1 MNVPA
6 GQHAAGGHEVSAL
19 SRMGELLG
27 AYKLR
32 LAVAI
37 LMLIGLTAVNIVIPQ
52 LIAVVFDEVFP
63 TGHWWMLFTI
73 LGAMLGLYVLRNL
86 LYFGGKYISVTV
98 GEDVCFSLRKRL
110 FERLQHM
117 SLRYYHQNKPGQ
129 LSSRVMNDSYVIQ
142 QFIQNELPTLVQA
155 VLLFLG
161 IVATIYAM
169 NWQLALAST
178 VVLPMHIAAFYYF
191 RRPIK
196 QASSAAQRHLADA
209 TGNLI
214 EKFLGIEVVKGFAGE
229 VRENQAFERSIDESR
244 RSELRGQRYHVMQ
257 KVMADLLVGLGIV
270 FLFGFGAYQVMG
282 RPADQA
288 LAPGDFI
295 AFFWY
300 IRMLYPTVID
310 MMSGSAKLARASA
323 SIDRAYEVLDLIP
336 DEPDSQQQGSID
348 IQGRL
353 SFKDVGFA
361 YPDGGPVLEGVS
373 FEVEPGQVCAIVGA
387 SGAGKSTLMSLVP
400 RLNEPTEGEV
410 QLDGVDIRKLG
421 LSVLRGGIGVAF
433 QETFLFS
440 SSILEN
446 IRYARPEAT
455 REEVV
460 KVVQQIGL
468 HEFVQALPN
477 AYDTMVGDA
486 GLSLSRGQ
494 KQQITLARAI
504 LKDPRV
510 LILDEATS
518 SIDEAREAKLI
529 PEVLQFMK
537 GKTTLMVTH
546 RPALLRHVDKVI
558 HIEKGRIAYDGP
570 PSGFDAESFSPSQ
583 ALTGP

>member
-1 MNVPA
+1 MNA
-6 GQHAAGGHEVSAL
+6 SASQNQAGGQEVSAL
-19 SRMGELLG
+19 SRMAELLG
-27 AYKLR
+27 PYKLR
-32 LAVAI
+32 LGVAMF
-37 LMLIGLTAVNIVIPQ
+37 MLIGLTAVNIVIPQ
-52 LIAVVFDEVFP
+52 LIAVVFDQVFP
-63 TGHWWMLFTI
+63 NGHWGMLFTI
-73 LGAMLGLYVLRNL
+73 LAAMLGLYVLRNL
-86 LYFGGKYISVTV
+86 LYFGGKYISVMV

-169 NWQLALAST
+169 NWQLAMAST
-178 VVLPMHIAAFYYF
+178 IVLPMHITAFYYF

-229 VRENQAFERSIDESR
+229 TRENKAFERSIDESR
-244 RSELRGQRYHVMQ
+244 RSELRGQRYHVLQ

-282 RPADQA
+282 RPADKA

-336 DEPDSQQQGSID
+336 DEQPPDNQKPLD
-348 IQGRL
+348 IQGHLR
-353 SFKDVGFA
+353 FKDVSFA
-361 YPDGGPVLEGVS
+361 YPDGGPVLREIS
-373 FEVEPGQVCAIVGA
+373 FEVEPGQACAIVGA

-400 RLNEPTEGEV
+400 RLNEPTDGEV
-410 QLDGVDIRKLG
+410 HLDGVDIKTLG
-421 LSVLRGGIGVAF
+421 LNALRGGIGVAF

-446 IRYARPEAT
+446 IRYARPDAS

-460 KVVQQIGL
+460 AVVRQIGM
-468 HEFVQALPN
+468 HEFVSDLPDG
-477 AYDTMVGDA
+477 YDTRVGDA

-494 KQQITLARAI
+494 KQMITLARAM
-504 LKDPRV
+504 LKDPQV

-518 SIDEAREAKLI
+518 SVDEAREATLI
-529 PEVLQFMK
+529 PEVLKFMK

-570 PSGFDAESFSPSQ
+570 PSGFDAESFSSSQ
-583 ALTGP
+583 AMTGP

>member
-1 MNVPA
+1 
-6 GQHAAGGHEVSAL
+6 
-19 SRMGELLG
+19 
-27 AYKLR
+27 
-32 LAVAI
+32 
-37 LMLIGLTAVNIVIPQ
+37 
-52 LIAVVFDEVFP
+52 
-63 TGHWWMLFTI
+63 
-73 LGAMLGLYVLRNL
+73 
-86 LYFGGKYISVTV
+86 
-98 GEDVCFSLRKRL
+98 
-110 FERLQHM
+110 
-117 SLRYYHQNKPGQ
+117 
-129 LSSRVMNDSYVIQ
+129 VMNDSFVIQ

-178 VVLPMHIAAFYYF
+178 VVLPMHIAAYYYF

-229 VRENQAFERSIDESR
+229 VRENAAFERSIDESR
-244 RSELRGQRYHVMQ
+244 RSELRGQRYHVFQ
-257 KVMADLLVGLGIV
+257 KVFADLLVGLGV
-270 FLFGFGAYQVMG
+270 VLLFGFGAYQVMG
-282 RPADQA
+282 RPADKA

-336 DEPDSQQQGSID
+336 DEPEDQSGALMRIE
-348 IQGRL
+348 GRL
-353 SFKDVGFA
+353 SFRGVDFA

-373 FEVEPGQVCAIVGA
+373 FDVEPGEVCAIVGV

-400 RLNEPTEGEV
+400 RLNEPTGGEV
-410 QLDGVDIRKLG
+410 LLDGVDIKELR
-421 LSVLRGGIGVAF
+421 LSMLRGSIGVAF

-446 IRYARPEAT
+446 LRYARPEAS
-455 REEVV
+455 REDVIEVV
-460 KVVQQIGL
+460 KQIGM
-468 HEFVQALPN
+468 HEFVLGLPGG
-477 AYDTMVGDA
+477 YDTMVGDA

-494 KQQITLARAI
+494 KQQITLARAM
-504 LKDPRV
+504 LKDPRI

-518 SIDEAREAKLI
+518 SIDEAREATLI
-529 PEVLQFMK
+529 PEVLRFMK

-558 HIEKGRIAYDGP
+558 HIDRGRIAYDGP
-570 PSGFDAESFSPSQ
+570 PSGFDIESFSASQ
-583 ALTGP
+583 GLAGP

>member
-1 MNVPA
+1 MSVQA
-6 GQHAAGGHEVSAL
+6 DHREVGGHDVSAL
-19 SRMGELLG
+19 SRLAELLG
-27 AYKLR
+27 PYRLR
-32 LAVAI
+32 LTAAV
-37 LMLIGLTAVNIVIPQ
+37 LMLIGLTAVNIIIPQ

-63 TGHWWMLFTI
+63 NGHWLLLLTV
-73 LGAMLGLYVLRNL
+73 LGAMLGLYALRNL
-86 LYFGGKYISVTV
+86 LYFGGKTISVTV

-117 SLRYYHQNKPGQ
+117 SLRFYHRNKPGQ

-142 QFIQNELPTLVQA
+142 QFIQNELPTFVQA
-155 VLLFLG
+155 VLLFVG

-178 VVLPMHIAAFYYF
+178 VVLPMHIAAYYYF

-196 QASSAAQRHLADA
+196 QASSAAQRHMADA

-229 VRENQAFERSIDESR
+229 TRENAAFERSIDQTR
-244 RSELRGQRYHVMQ
+244 RSELRGQRYHVLQ
-257 KVMADLLVGLGIV
+257 KVLADLLVGLGVV

-282 RPADQA
+282 QPAGKA

-310 MMSGSAKLARASA
+310 MMSGSSKLARASA

-336 DEPDSQQQGSID
+336 DEPEGARVAPTQVH
-348 IQGRL
+348 GRL
-353 SFKDVGFA
+353 SFRAVGFA
-361 YPDGGPVLEGVS
+361 YPDGGPVLRGVS
-373 FEVEPGQVCAIVGA
+373 FDVEPGQVCAIVGA

-400 RLNEPTEGEV
+400 RMNEPTEGEV
-410 QLDGVDIRKLG
+410 LLDGVDIKQLQ
-421 LSVLRGGIGVAF
+421 LKHLRGAIGVAF

-440 SSILEN
+440 STILEN
-446 IRYARPEAT
+446 LRYARPDASRDEVIG
-455 REEVV
+455 VV
-460 KVVQQIGL
+460 KQIGMQ
-468 HEFVQALPN
+468 EFVLSLPN
-477 AYDTMVGDA
+477 GYDTMVGDA

-494 KQQITLARAI
+494 KQQITLARAM
-504 LKDPRV
+504 LKNPKV

-518 SIDEAREAKLI
+518 SIDEAREAALI
-529 PEVLQFMK
+529 PEVLEFMK

-558 HIEKGRIAYDGP
+558 YLDKGRIAYDGP
-570 PSGFDAESFSPSQ
+570 PDGFDTESFSTSK
-583 ALTGP
+583 ALARS

>member
-1 MNVPA
+1 MSA
-6 GQHAAGGHEVSAL
+6 QGDHRGGGGHEVSAL

-27 AYKLR
+27 AYRLR
-32 LAVAI
+32 LTLAV
-37 LMLIGLTAVNIVIPQ
+37 LMLVGLTAVNIIIPQ

-63 TGHWWMLFTI
+63 NGHWRLLFTI
-73 LGAMLGLYVLRNL
+73 LAAMLGLYVLRNL
-86 LYFGGKYISVTV
+86 LYFGGKTISVTV

-117 SLRYYHQNKPGQ
+117 SMRFYHQNKPGQ

-142 QFIQNELPTLVQA
+142 QFIQNELPKLVQA
-155 VLLFLG
+155 LLLFLG
-161 IVATIYAM
+161 IIATIYAM

-178 VVLPMHIAAFYYF
+178 VVLPMHIAAYYYF

-196 QASSAAQRHLADA
+196 KASSAAQRHLADA

-229 VRENQAFERSIDESR
+229 VRENAAFERAIDQSR
-244 RSELRGQRYHVMQ
+244 RSELRGQRYHVLQ
-257 KVMADLLVGLGIV
+257 KVFADLLVGLGVV

-282 RPADQA
+282 RPADKA

-336 DEPDSQQQGSID
+336 DEPDTASHTPAQIE
-348 IQGRL
+348 GRL
-353 SFKDVGFA
+353 SFRDVGFA
-361 YPDGGPVLEGVS
+361 YPDGGPVLEGIG
-373 FEVEPGQVCAIVGA
+373 FDVEPGEVCAIVGV
-387 SGAGKSTLMSLVP
+387 SGVGKSTLMSLVP
-400 RLNEPTEGEV
+400 RLNEPTEGGV
-410 QLDGVDIRKLG
+410 LLDGVDVKKYSLIH
-421 LSVLRGGIGVAF
+421 LRGSIGVAF

-446 IRYARPEAT
+446 LRYAKPQASRD
-455 REEVV
+455 EVIAV
-460 KVVQQIGL
+460 MKQIGM
-468 HEFVQALPN
+468 HEFVLGLPN
-477 AYDTMVGDA
+477 GYDTMVGDA

-494 KQQITLARAI
+494 KQQITLARAM
-504 LKDPRV
+504 LKDPKI

-518 SIDEAREAKLI
+518 SIDEAREAALI
-529 PEVLQFMK
+529 PEVLRFMK

-546 RPALLRHVDKVI
+546 RPSLLRHVDKVI

-570 PSGFDAESFSPSQ
+570 ASGFDMESFSRSQ

>member
-1 MNVPA
+1 MSVQANHREV
-6 GQHAAGGHEVSAL
+6 GRHDVSAL
-19 SRMGELLG
+19 SRLGELLG
-27 AYKLR
+27 PYRLR
-32 LAVAI
+32 LTAAV

-52 LIAVVFDEVFP
+52 LVAVVFDEVFP
-63 TGHWWMLFTI
+63 NGHWLLLMTV
-73 LGAMLGLYVLRNL
+73 LGAMLGLYAVRNL
-86 LYFGGKYISVTV
+86 LYFGGKTISVTV
-98 GEDVCFSLRKRL
+98 GEDVCFSLRKCL

-117 SLRYYHQNKPGQ
+117 SLRFYHQNKPGQ

-142 QFIQNELPTLVQA
+142 QFIQNELPKLVQA
-155 VLLFLG
+155 LLLFLG
-161 IVATIYAM
+161 IIATIYAM

-178 VVLPMHIAAFYYF
+178 VVLPMHIAAYYYF

-196 QASSAAQRHLADA
+196 RASSAAQRHLAEA

-229 VRENQAFERSIDESR
+229 ARENAAFERSIDQSR
-244 RSELRGQRYHVMQ
+244 RSELRGQRYHVLQ
-257 KVMADLLVGLGIV
+257 KVLADLLVGLGVV

-282 RPADQA
+282 RPADEA

-323 SIDRAYEVLDLIP
+323 SIDRAYEVLELIP
-336 DEPDSQQQGSID
+336 DEPDTASHAPVEVH
-348 IQGRL
+348 GRL
-353 SFKDVGFA
+353 SFRGVGFA
-361 YPDGGPVLEGVS
+361 YPDGGPVLSGVS
-373 FEVEPGQVCAIVGA
+373 FDVEPGEACAIVGA

-410 QLDGVDIRKLG
+410 LLDGVDVKG
-421 LSVLRGGIGVAF
+421 LALKQLRGAIGVAF

-440 SSILEN
+440 STILEN
-446 IRYARPEAT
+446 LRYARPEAS
-455 REEVV
+455 EDEVIA
-460 KVVQQIGL
+460 VVRQIGM
-468 HEFVQALPN
+468 HEFVLGLPN
-477 AYDTMVGDA
+477 GYDTMVGDA

-494 KQQITLARAI
+494 KQQITLARAM
-504 LKDPRV
+504 LKAPKV

-518 SIDEAREAKLI
+518 SIDEAREAVLI
-529 PEVLQFMK
+529 PEVIRFMK

-570 PSGFDAESFSPSQ
+570 PSGFDIESFLRSS
-583 ALTGP
+583 AMAGS

>member
-1 MNVPA
+1 MNAQADHRGV
-6 GQHAAGGHEVSAL
+6 GGHDVSAL
-19 SRMGELLG
+19 SRMAELLG
-27 AYKLR
+27 AYRLR
-32 LAVAI
+32 LVIAV

-63 TGHWWMLFTI
+63 NGHWRMLFTI

-117 SLRYYHQNKPGQ
+117 SMRYYHQNKPGQ
-129 LSSRVMNDSYVIQ
+129 LSSRVMNDSFVIQ

-178 VVLPMHIAAFYYF
+178 VVLPMHIAAYYYF

-229 VRENQAFERSIDESR
+229 LRENAAFERSIDQSR
-244 RSELRGQRYHVMQ
+244 RSELRGQRYHVFQ
-257 KVMADLLVGLGIV
+257 KVLADLLVGLGV
-270 FLFGFGAYQVMG
+270 VSLFGFGAYQVMG
-282 RPADQA
+282 RPADKA

-336 DEPDSQQQGSID
+336 DESEDSEHAALEVT
-348 IQGRL
+348 GRL
-353 SFKDVGFA
+353 SFQGVGFA
-361 YPDGGPVLEGVS
+361 YPDGGPVLEDLC
-373 FEVEPGQVCAIVGA
+373 FEVEAGQVCAIVGA

-410 QLDGVDIRKLG
+410 MLDGVDIKL
-421 LSVLRGGIGVAF
+421 LRLDVLRGAIGVAF

-446 IRYARPEAT
+446 LRYAKPEAS
-455 REEVV
+455 REDVIEVV
-460 KVVQQIGL
+460 KQIGM
-468 HEFVQALPN
+468 HDFVMGLPRG
-477 AYDTMVGDA
+477 YDTMVGDA

-494 KQQITLARAI
+494 KQQITLARAM
-504 LKDPRV
+504 LKNPKI

-518 SIDEAREAKLI
+518 SIDEAREATLI
-529 PEVLQFMK
+529 PEVLKFMK

-570 PSGFDAESFSPSQ
+570 AQGFDSASFSTSQ
-583 ALTGP
+583 ALLGP